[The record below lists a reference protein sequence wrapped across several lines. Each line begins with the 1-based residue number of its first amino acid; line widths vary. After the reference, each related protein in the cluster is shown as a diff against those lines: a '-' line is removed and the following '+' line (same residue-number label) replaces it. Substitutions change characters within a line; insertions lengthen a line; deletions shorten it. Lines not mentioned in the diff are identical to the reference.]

1 MSEKQVK
8 RLMNVSLPMSEA
20 DLHQLFAEAV
30 FSGKPDSGLKSE
42 LISGIRTLTVD
53 NESPVFWFK
62 QVKFSHF
69 IQNREHVGDDTG
81 NKVTRI
87 PVKTLLQAATSPEH
101 AVTILRIE
109 RLPEELLP
117 KFGET
122 PAHNTKPILHDTSG
136 PVQPVPSQPTKPIPD
151 EQSPRRANVLHEP
164 TISAPSSETS
174 TSPSQPSPPSEASS
188 LGVESHSDE
197 VKTPSSE
204 PEVDN
209 KEGKMLESKVLGT
222 HALDTTGRVAL

>member
-1 MSEKQVK
+1 MFADVIIPQVSRVAGVGYVERELKTSVMSEKQVK

-69 IQNREHVGDDTG
+69 IQNREQVGGDTG
-81 NKVTRI
+81 NKVTKI

-101 AVTILRIE
+101 VVTILRS
-109 RLPEELLP
+109 
-117 KFGET
+117 KFQKFLS
-122 PAHNTKPILHDTSG
+122 AQLH
-136 PVQPVPSQPTKPIPD
+136 
-151 EQSPRRANVLHEP
+151 
-164 TISAPSSETS
+164 
-174 TSPSQPSPPSEASS
+174 
-188 LGVESHSDE
+188 
-197 VKTPSSE
+197 
-204 PEVDN
+204 
-209 KEGKMLESKVLGT
+209 
-222 HALDTTGRVAL
+222 